1 MRTVC
6 ASFLLVLAALATTPA
21 PGAQRGDFSMDVLV
35 DGRPLAEHP
44 ARGRT
49 YVEALEGREYAVRLR
64 NHTGGRVAVALAV
77 DGLNS
82 IDARTTTAAAAR
94 KWILGPYETIT
105 LEGWQTSLGTARR
118 FYFTSEQD
126 SYGDWLGRTDDLGI
140 ISAAFFREKRREPVS
155 IEKQERRREGGAPS
169 APEPQSSR
177 EGARSEASGDARS
190 DEHAATGIG
199 REMDHEVR
207 EVQFEAEPRAAAVLD
222 IRYEYRDALVRLGVL
237 PRLDDPLARREG
249 ARGFT
254 DSGFAPDPYRGRD

>member
-1 MRTVC
+1 MKPLRPLFV
-6 ASFLLVLAALATTPA
+6 LVLASLAVASTPA
-21 PGAQRGDFSMDVLV
+21 AERGDFSMEVLV
-35 DGRPLAEHP
+35 DGRPLAEHA

-49 YVEALEGREYAVRLR
+49 YVEALEGREYAVRLA
-64 NHTGGRVAVALAV
+64 NLTGGRVAVALAV

-118 FYFTSEQD
+118 FYFTSERD
-126 SYGDWLGRTDDLGI
+126 SYGEWLGRKDNLGI

-155 IEKQERRREGGAPS
+155 IDERKRQGKGAPS

-177 EGARSEASGDARS
+177 EGARSEASGDVLA

-199 REMDHEVR
+199 REVGHEVR
-207 EVQFEAEPRAAAVLD
+207 EVRFEAESSAAAVLD

-237 PRLDDPLARREG
+237 PRSGDPLARRED

-254 DSGFAPDPYRGRD
+254 DSGFAPDSYRGRD

>member
-1 MRTVC
+1 MKPLRALFVLLFAGFAV
-6 ASFLLVLAALATTPA
+6 ASTPA
-21 PGAQRGDFSMDVLV
+21 AQRGDFSMEVLV
-35 DGRPLAEHP
+35 DGRPLAEHA

-49 YVEALEGREYAVRLR
+49 YVEALEGREYAVRLA
-64 NHTGGRVAVALAV
+64 NLTGGRVAVALAV

-126 SYGDWLGRTDDLGI
+126 SYGEWLGRADNLGI

-155 IEKQERRREGGAPS
+155 IDERERRQEKGAPS

-177 EGARSEASGDARS
+177 EGARSEASGDARA

-199 REMDHEVR
+199 REVGHEVR
-207 EVQFEAEPRAAAVLD
+207 EVRFEAESSAAAVLD

-237 PRLDDPLARREG
+237 PRSDDPLARRED